1 MTALPNPEPPGRNG
15 ARKQNAGGPESVNT
29 AETWMMALLIILV
42 PALGG
47 TVYHDR
53 AVAAQH
59 SRLAGELA
67 DSRAF
72 VREVVDELVQTRR
85 KLEASETQV
94 KTLVQAT
101 TQADE
106 QLRELRGVVTDW
118 QGRNESLASAAS
130 RRIAELA
137 ARSEENERTLQD
149 ERANHEAERSR
160 LEGSLYALGNQLA
173 ATDTE
178 LRGTRDFAEEAARW
192 NEQLQYG
199 VQSLREHNASLS
211 RSLTTTQSN
220 LASTQ
225 SHLESAQSDASS
237 AYNAAQSAANE
248 RDRTR
253 HVLARAEGAIANLKH
268 AVTQQHRE
276 EVREHQTLVP
286 HQNAPAP
293 RPPQASQAPAA
304 PSHPP
309 PQNAPE
315 RHDAPG
321 PRRPR

>member
-1 MTALPNPEPPGRNG
+1 
-15 ARKQNAGGPESVNT
+15 
-29 AETWMMALLIILV
+29 MMALLIILM

-47 TVYHDR
+47 AVYHDR

-67 DSRAF
+67 ESRAF
-72 VREVVDELVQTRR
+72 VHEVVDELVQARR

-94 KTLVQAT
+94 ETLVEAT

-106 QLRELRGVVTDW
+106 QLRELRGVLTDW
-118 QGRNESLASAAS
+118 QGRHESLASAAS

-137 ARSEENERTLQD
+137 ARSEEIQQSLAD

-178 LRGTRDFAEEAARW
+178 LRDTRDFAEEAARR
-192 NEQLQYG
+192 NEHLQYG

-211 RSLTTTQSN
+211 RNLT
-220 LASTQ
+220 STQ
-225 SHLESAQSDASS
+225 THLESARSDASS
-237 AYNAAQSAANE
+237 ADSAAQSAADE

-268 AVTQQHRE
+268 VVTQQHRE
-276 EVREHQTLVP
+276 EVREHQALVP
-286 HQNAPAP
+286 HQNAPPP
-293 RPPQASQAPAA
+293 RQQQSSQAPAA
-304 PSHPP
+304 PSRPP

-315 RHDAPG
+315 RQGPPG